1 MANKPNTFS
10 DAVIGL
16 GQVLSILKEVAR
28 NSGSVKAFVNFLGWK
43 LPPGL
48 DEIGLTGIDLT
59 DFLGKLG
66 AVLESSEAERDD
78 ELLMAARIADLARAM
93 GSSSEGCDRACP
105 NSIGGWDASIS
116 WAFSSADWPASICNG
131 SRSADGSRRAALEL
145 WPCSG
150 SGPACKRIEPPERD
164 SSPPTALG

>member
-78 ELLMAARIADLARAM
+78 
-93 GSSSEGCDRACP
+93 SC
-105 NSIGGWDASIS
+105 
-116 WAFSSADWPASICNG
+116 
-131 SRSADGSRRAALEL
+131 
-145 WPCSG
+145 
-150 SGPACKRIEPPERD
+150 
-164 SSPPTALG
+164 